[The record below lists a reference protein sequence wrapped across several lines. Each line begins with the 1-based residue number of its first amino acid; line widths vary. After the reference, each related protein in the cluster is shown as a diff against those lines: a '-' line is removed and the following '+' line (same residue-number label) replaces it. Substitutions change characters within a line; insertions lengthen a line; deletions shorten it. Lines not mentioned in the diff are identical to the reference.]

1 MEFLCRMPVE
11 VCSIASGSNGNCY
24 YVGNE
29 NEAVLV
35 DAGVSCKEIEL
46 RMKRAGLS
54 MEKVKAVFVSHEH
67 TDHISGLPV
76 LAKKY
81 KLPIFISAL
90 TLKGSRLWFEKGL
103 INHFSASEE
112 VVIGDLNIFPFSKL
126 HDAADPYSFTITSN
140 EVVVGVIT
148 DIGKACESVIHH
160 FGQCHAVFL
169 ESNYDEQMLEKGRYP
184 FILKNRI
191 RNGFGH
197 ISNKQALELFQK
209 HRSPNLSHLFLSHL
223 SYNNNCPKLVEELFT
238 AHAGNVKM
246 IVTSRKQESA
256 VYTIAQLSRL
266 QPNNFDTLVQ
276 QRQLAFSFD

>member
-1 MEFLCRMPVE
+1 MKFLCYMPVE

-35 DAGVSCKEIEL
+35 DAGISCKEIEL

-54 MEKVKAVFVSHEH
+54 LEKVKAVFVSHEH
-67 TDHISGLPV
+67 TDHISGLPI

-81 KLPIFISAL
+81 KLPIFISAA
-90 TLKGSRLWFEKGL
+90 TLKGSRLWFEKSL
-103 INHFSASEE
+103 INHFAAGEE
-112 VVIGDLNIFPFSKL
+112 IVIGDLTILPFTKL
-126 HDAADPYSFTITSN
+126 HDAADPYSFTICCNNTR
-140 EVVVGVIT
+140 VGVIT
-148 DIGKACESVIHH
+148 DIGKACDNVVQH
-160 FGQCHAVFL
+160 FSQCHAVFL

-209 HRSPNLSHLFLSHL
+209 HRAPFLSHLFLSHL
-223 SYNNNCPKLVEELFT
+223 SYNNNCPKLVEELFAT
-238 AHAGNVKM
+238 NAAGVRM
-246 IVTSRKQESA
+246 IVTSRKKESD
-256 VYTIAQLSRL
+256 VYTIAALSKL
-266 QPNNFDTLVQ
+266 QTNNFDALVQ
-276 QRQLAFSFD
+276 KPQLSFSFD